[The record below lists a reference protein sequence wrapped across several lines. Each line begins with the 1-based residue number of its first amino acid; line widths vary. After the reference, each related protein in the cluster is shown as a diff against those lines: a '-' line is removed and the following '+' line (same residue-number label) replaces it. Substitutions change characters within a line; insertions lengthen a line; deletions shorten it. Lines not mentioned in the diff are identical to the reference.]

1 MRILNFGSI
10 NIDRVFP
17 VEEIARPGQT
27 ISSAGMESY
36 PGGKGFNQS
45 LALAKAGAEVY
56 HAGMIGS
63 DGIWLREMLISAGV
77 NCAHLKMAPCA
88 TGSAFIQVDHTGQN
102 CIVLTPGAN
111 AMNTPAFSETVLSCF
126 SPNDILLLQN
136 EINEIEYLVSEG
148 SRRGMRVVLNPS
160 PMNERVLSC
169 DLSRISWFI
178 INEDEGNQ
186 LTGERDPD
194 RILDYMES
202 QYSQASVVLTLG
214 ERGAMVL
221 ENGKRFSQGAY
232 ATEVVDTTGAGDT
245 FTGFFLAGLAAGRA
259 VSVCLDTALRAA
271 SIAISRKG
279 AGTSIP
285 DLWEVLSA
293 QGEGR

>member
-10 NIDRVFP
+10 NIDRVFS

-27 ISSAGMESY
+27 IASAGMESY

-45 LALAKAGAEVY
+45 LALAKAGADVY

-63 DGIWLREMLISAGV
+63 DGAWLREMLIAAGV
-77 NCAHLKMAPCA
+77 DCTHLETVPCD

-102 CIVLTPGAN
+102 CIVLTSGAN
-111 AMNTPAFSETVLSCF
+111 AMNTPAFSDAVLDCF
-126 SPNDILLLQN
+126 LPNDILLLQN
-136 EINEIEYLVSEG
+136 EISEIDYLIDKG
-148 SRRGMRVVLNPS
+148 SQRGMKIVLNPS
-160 PMNERVLSC
+160 PMNERVLAC
-169 DLSRISWFI
+169 DLSRVNWFI
-178 INEDEGNQ
+178 INEDEGRR
-186 LTGERDPD
+186 LTGESDPD
-194 RILDYMES
+194 KILDYMES
-202 QYSQASVVLTLG
+202 KYSRASVVLTLG
-214 ERGAMVL
+214 EKGATVL
-221 ENGKRFSQGAY
+221 DNGKRFSQGAY

-285 DLWEVLSA
+285 DLREVLSL
-293 QGEGR
+293 QGKAR